1 MNRKLLII
9 GIMILV
15 ILTVVISAYLIIK
28 RDGITENTEVLIK
41 YLPETISEEEVA
53 EAVSCIKDYF
63 TENFKGCTLLRL
75 ESTQKSNS
83 ENAELSSRYGNEKI
97 ISFYSDY
104 KTGRFNG
111 ELSNYTYN
119 EWRWVVVENGNGE
132 WEIVEYG
139 IL

>member
-53 EAVSCIKDYF
+53 EAVSCVKDYF

>member
-1 MNRKLLII
+1 
-9 GIMILV
+9 MILV

>member
-1 MNRKLLII
+1 
-9 GIMILV
+9 MILV

-53 EAVSCIKDYF
+53 EAVSCVKDYF